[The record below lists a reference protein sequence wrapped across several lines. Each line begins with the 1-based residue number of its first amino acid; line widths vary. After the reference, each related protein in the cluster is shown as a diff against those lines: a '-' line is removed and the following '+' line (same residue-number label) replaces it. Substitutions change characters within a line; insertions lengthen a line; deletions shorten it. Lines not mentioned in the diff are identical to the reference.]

1 MTKRGTGWV
10 PDFPDVKDYTLSG
23 QRAQALTS
31 HLQVDEGMKSHEETA
46 GQLATALKLLRSQ
59 TQAANDEPTSKE
71 TSKKIESLIKQLD
84 QKAGGGAFF
93 AKIKLHKVFQQGM
106 SDPEVLRIK
115 HYLYAIYTDFLE
127 LKRHSFNVFD
137 STFDELTKS
146 LVEDFQ
152 SNRDLSPADGRV
164 DASTMVALEWA
175 SSSKEALLRGRWPDY
190 HYYVTAD
197 ELQQIYD
204 ELQLLRESKKDI
216 YLWQS
221 EEQIS
226 NQGKTAEKVKQ
237 ILKSTISRIKNIR
250 EMIIKAL
257 SSNSINVTPVV
268 ETWLK
273 HSYEASIEEKL
284 AHLETINHG
293 DDSHINSAVSIL
305 SDVGPVIEQLINN
318 IYAIPGSLPLP
329 DIFETEKRTENI
341 KALLPDQLLESI
353 LKNLFPSQD
362 IIQIQQLTVPLTWSE
377 FHVIPSGQGLG
388 YLDKSS
394 YVFKQRQKAAEKLN
408 AQLDVLGINLDSND
422 NQLAD
427 DDSWFR
433 AYRRAEI
440 FKETSNLTEA
450 VHDFVYEQTGLHWDK
465 IYEDNDSNAA
475 SPHYYRL
482 LFEEIAAAVQD
493 KIDQFVT
500 PVVTAVFRIIAP
512 LGMQTNFDA
521 AVKQGIETFEMLLSV
536 QTILLSLSG
545 DGFDFSS
552 FDLMSLAESAK
563 SATQLLQK
571 EAFDETKI
579 LEKMKTVDTVD
590 TYDYLT
596 RVSIDAAKDLCDMLD
611 SEPQS
616 PIKTMMQRIFDR
628 YQLTSA
634 DLEKIKARL
643 TTGES
648 SEQKQLLELLDANNK
663 RNVQV
668 DLKIPIDWELHQR
681 IKQGSEKKAADNTN
695 KGVLDEGKHVSLYL
709 RLPDFVDLSIWCSP
723 IENQGSIN
731 SCTAHAGV
739 ALTEYFAKKAFGK
752 YTDVSPLFLYKTA
765 RNLMQRV
772 GDSGASVRETM
783 KAMVLFGIPPE
794 EHWPY
799 NEEYYDEE
807 PTTFCYSFAQNY
819 QALKYFRLDYAG
831 IAEDALLIQIK
842 AVLLAGFPCMFGFT
856 LYTSIHDEA
865 NVEKGYIPYP
875 SKLDKMEG
883 GHAVVAVGYDDN
895 RIIPNADGKRSKG
908 AVLIR
913 NSWGTDWGNGG
924 YGWLPYDYILAGLTA
939 DWWSLLKSEWFESG
953 KFGIGA
959 SHWKSGMGGRDRGG
973 KK

>member
-23 QRAQALTS
+23 QRVQTLTS

-59 TQAANDEPTSKE
+59 AKISNDEPTGKE
-71 TSKKIESLIKQLD
+71 TSKKIESLIQQLD

-93 AKIKLHKVFQQGM
+93 ANIKLHKVFQQGM

-115 HYLYAIYTDFLE
+115 HYLFTIYTDFLE

-152 SNRDLSPADGRV
+152 SNRDLVPADGRV
-164 DASTMVALEWA
+164 DASTMAALKWA
-175 SSSKEALLRGRWPDY
+175 SSSKEYLSDGWLAYAY
-190 HYYVTAD
+190 HYYVTDQDHRAID
-197 ELQQIYD
+197 FTFGELQK
-204 ELQLLRESKKDI
+204 SKKDI
-216 YLWQS
+216 DDWPDEAPLHAQ
-221 EEQIS
+221 
-226 NQGKTAEKVKQ
+226 AEGVERVKQ
-237 ILKSTISRIKNIR
+237 ILKNAIERIKNIR
-250 EMIIKAL
+250 EIITKAL
-257 SSNSINVTPVV
+257 NNNHISLTPIV
-268 ETWLK
+268 ETWLTYP
-273 HSYEASIEEKL
+273 YESSAKKLLEKL
-284 AHLETINHG
+284 ETGNHE
-293 DDSHINSAVSIL
+293 DIHTVSVAGIL
-305 SDVGPVIEQLINN
+305 SDVGPAIDQVINN
-318 IYAIPGSLPLP
+318 VYAIPHSLPLP
-329 DIFETEKRTENI
+329 DVFEAEKRTENI
-341 KALLPDQLLESI
+341 EALLPDRLLESM
-353 LKNLFPSQD
+353 LTNLFPSQD
-362 IIQIQQLTVPLTWSE
+362 ILQIQQLTVPLTWSE
-377 FHVIPSGQGLG
+377 FQVIPSGQDPS

-427 DDSWFR
+427 DDPWFR
-433 AYRRAEI
+433 AYSRTEI

-450 VHDFVYEQTGLHWDK
+450 VHDFVYEQTGLHWNEISD
-465 IYEDNDSNAA
+465 DNDSNAA

-596 RVSIDAAKDLCDMLD
+596 RVSVDAAKELCDMLA
-611 SEPQS
+611 SEPKS
-616 PIKTMMQRIFDR
+616 PVKTMMERIFAR
-628 YQLTSA
+628 YQLTST
-634 DLEKIKARL
+634 DLEKIQKRL
-643 TTGES
+643 ATGES

-663 RNVQV
+663 QNVQV

-681 IKQGSEKKAADNTN
+681 IKQGSEKKAADHAN
-695 KGVLDEGKHVSLYL
+695 KNVLDEGKHVSLYL

-799 NEEYYDEE
+799 NEECYDEE

>member
-23 QRAQALTS
+23 QRTQALTS

-59 TQAANDEPTSKE
+59 AQASNDEPTGKE

-84 QKAGGGAFF
+84 KKAGGGAFF
-93 AKIKLHKVFQQGM
+93 ANIKLHKVFQQGM

-115 HYLYAIYTDFLE
+115 HYLFDIYKDFLE
-127 LKRHSFNVFD
+127 LKRHSFDVFD

-152 SNRDLSPADGRV
+152 SNRDLLPADGRV
-164 DASTMVALEWA
+164 DASTMAALKWA
-175 SSSKEALLRGRWPDY
+175 SSSKEYLRDGWFVY
-190 HYYVTAD
+190 AYGFYVTFEENQEID
-197 ELQQIYD
+197 FTFGELHKSKEDMDNYW
-204 ELQLLRESKKDI
+204 QLEAPLH
-216 YLWQS
+216 Q
-221 EEQIS
+221 
-226 NQGKTAEKVKQ
+226 AEAVERVKQ
-237 ILKSTISRIKNIR
+237 TLKNAIERIKTIR
-250 EMIIKAL
+250 ETITKAL
-257 SSNSINVTPVV
+257 NNNHISLTPIV
-268 ETWLK
+268 ETWLTYP
-273 HSYEASIEEKL
+273 YESSAEKELEKL
-284 AHLETINHG
+284 ETGNHE
-293 DDSHINSAVSIL
+293 DIHAFLAPNTNIF
-305 SDVGPVIEQLINN
+305 SDIDQLINN
-318 IYAIPGSLPLP
+318 IYAIPHSLPLP
-329 DIFETEKRTENI
+329 DVFEAEKRTENI
-341 KALLPDQLLESI
+341 EAPLPDRLLESM
-353 LKNLFPSQD
+353 LTNLFPSQD
-362 IIQIQQLTVPLTWSE
+362 IIRIQQLTVPLTWSE

-388 YLDKSS
+388 YLDNSS
-394 YVFKQRQKAAEKLN
+394 YVLKQRQKAAEKLN
-408 AQLDVLGINLDSND
+408 DQLDVLGINLSSND
-422 NQLAD
+422 NPPAD
-427 DDSWFR
+427 VDPWSR
-433 AYRRAEI
+433 AYSRAEI

-450 VHDFVYEQTGLHWDK
+450 VHDFVHEQTGLHWNKGDH
-465 IYEDNDSNAA
+465 EERNAM
-475 SPHYYRL
+475 SPHYYA
-482 LFEEIAAAVQD
+482 FIFGKIAAAVQD

-500 PVVTAVFRIIAP
+500 PVVTAVFRIITP

-521 AVKQGIETFEMLLSV
+521 AVTQGIETFEMLLSV

-545 DGFDFSS
+545 NGFDFSS

-596 RVSIDAAKDLCDMLD
+596 RVSVDAAKALCDMLA

-681 IKQGSEKKAADNTN
+681 IKQGSEKKAADNAN
-695 KGVLDEGKHVSLYL
+695 KDVLDEGKHVSLYL

-865 NVEKGYIPYP
+865 NVEKGYVPYP